1 MELGIGECVE
11 RHEIIRHDAAA
22 SIHRSML
29 TQGVALER
37 VGKVNTVGTHQFAML
52 QSVHHIHGV
61 ILGITLGIGFLNAT
75 ACRGVIMRHG
85 ESDHRTVGQV
95 DGALHKSLAKGS
107 ATYDHSTVLVLYG
120 TRDNLGGRSR
130 ILVDEHHNLSVEE
143 FAVALGLIFI
153 ALHSS
158 SLGIYYKI
166 ALLQKFV
173 GYIHRCL
180 QITASV
186 ALKVED
192 EVAHTL
198 LGEFFESLAKLVV
211 GGGSEVADAH
221 ISHLGTYHIHGID
234 RLDGYLVAHHLEGE
248 GVLDTASHYSEH
260 HLSALRSAQSAHDI
274 LLRHLHSCDGS
285 VVDRDDAVACHDT
298 HLL

>member
-1 MELGIGECVE
+1 
-11 RHEIIRHDAAA
+11 
-22 SIHRSML
+22 
-29 TQGVALER
+29 
-37 VGKVNTVGTHQFAML
+37 ML
-52 QSVHHIHGV
+52 QAVHHIHGI
-61 ILGITLGIGFLNAT
+61 ILAIALSIGFLYAT
-75 ACRGVIMRHG
+75 TCGSIIMRHG

-107 ATYDHSTVLVLYG
+107 ATDDLASILILYG
-120 TRDNLGGRSR
+120 SRDNLRCRSR

-143 FAVALGLIFI
+143 FSVTLGLIFI

-158 SLGIYYKI
+158 SLGIYYKV

-192 EVAHTL
+192 KVAHTL
-198 LGEFFESLAKLVV
+198 LGEFLKSLAKLIMRC
-211 GGGSEVADAH
+211 GSEIADAH
-221 ISHLGTYHIHGID
+221 ISHLGAYHIHGID
-234 RLDGYLVAHHLEGE
+234 RLDWYLVAHNLEGE
-248 GVLDTASHYSEH
+248 GVLDTASHDTEH

-274 LLRHLHSCDGS
+274 LLRHLHSGDGS

>member
-1 MELGIGECVE
+1 MELGIGEGVE
-11 RHEIIRHDAAA
+11 RHEIVGHYTST

-37 VGKVNTVGTHQFAML
+37 VGKMNTVGTHQFAML
-52 QSVHHIHGV
+52 QSVHHIHGI
-61 ILGITLGIGFLNAT
+61 ILGITLGIGFLYAT

-95 DGALHKSLAKGS
+95 DGALHKSLAEG
-107 ATYDHSTVLVLYG
+107 ASTDNLASVLVLYCS
-120 TRDNLGGRSR
+120 RDNLRCRSR

-221 ISHLGTYHIHGID
+221 ISHLGAYHIHGID

-248 GVLDTASHYSEH
+248 GVLDTTSHYSEH

-274 LLRHLHSCDGS
+274 LLRHLHSCDCS